1 MMSWI
6 YFFDRNFFII
16 SLAGC
21 PDDVCLAKGGW
32 SIEEKF
38 STDELNIGG
47 AIGGFVFGIITL
59 VESNCVFT
67 QQIISK
73 ES

>member
-16 SLAGC
+16 SLTGC
-21 PDDVCLAKGGW
+21 PDDVCFVKGGW
-32 SIEEKF
+32 SIEERF
-38 STDELNIGG
+38 FTDELSVGG

-59 VESNCVFT
+59 VESNSVFT
-67 QQIISK
+67 QQII
-73 ES
+73 